1 MWETRSYDDIL
12 VGQNRFAPRRF
23 PPYRL
28 FREPRMPMPN
38 APFHSVVYGPLKT
51 RRLGIALGV
60 NPAPTATD
68 TCAAD
73 CIFCKTGQADAVPIV
88 ARANA
93 VPSAGVIVTAAARR
107 IIGMSKAG
115 EKIDCIVLSGNLD
128 PTRHHQLLTIT
139 ENLRDLRNKW
149 FPKADLALL
158 TDGSN
163 LEPADHR
170 RALQIYD
177 LPILRF
183 EWGTAKTFSAMTGR
197 KQDDLKTLVTHVTG
211 MDRLI
216 LSATFVQGAV
226 DNANDA
232 EVKAWIKRV
241 EELRPKEVQI
251 QTLEA
256 PKAKAAK
263 QKPVSVARLEQ
274 IAAQLTEKTGIATTV
289 LAEEPLTV

>member
-1 MWETRSYDDIL
+1 
-12 VGQNRFAPRRF
+12 
-23 PPYRL
+23 
-28 FREPRMPMPN
+28 MPMSN

-51 RRLGIALGV
+51 RRLGTALGI
-60 NPAPTATD
+60 NPVPTATG
-68 TCAAD
+68 TCPPD
-73 CIFCKTGQADAVPIV
+73 CVFCKTGQADAVPIV
-88 ARANA
+88 ARVNS

-107 IIGMSKAG
+107 IIGMSKAS

-149 FPKADLALL
+149 FPKADLAIL

-177 LPILRF
+177 MPILRF
-183 EWGTAKTFSAMTGR
+183 EWGTVKTFTAMTGR
-197 KQDDLKTLVTHVTG
+197 KAEDLKTLATHLTG

-216 LSATFVQGAV
+216 LSSTFVQGGP
-226 DNANDA
+226 DNSVDA

-251 QTLEA
+251 QTIEN
-256 PKAKAAK
+256 PKGR
-263 QKPVSVARLEQ
+263 QNKPRAVSVARLEE